1 METSLMSYRKIWETY
16 NNKKIPEGYEIHHID
31 GNKNNNNLNNLKCI
45 TIEEHL
51 EIHRKQKD
59 YGAVQSILM
68 RMSLDDDKRQEI
80 RDCASKHQ
88 KKLIKEG
95 RHNFP
100 TGKERAE
107 LSKKTIRKRLESGY
121 GAFLGIDDP
130 IENSRRA
137 GKRAAELKA
146 GFLNVESD
154 KHGGKLTGGTIW
166 WVSPE
171 GKRKRSKHKPGPEWQ
186 KGMKYKGKIN
196 RNKI

>member
-1 METSLMSYRKIWETY
+1 METNVMSYRKIWETH

-31 GNKNNNNLNNLKCI
+31 GNKDNNDPNNLMCV

-68 RMSLDDDKRQEI
+68 RMPLDDDKRQEI
-80 RDCASKHQ
+80 KKCASEHQ
-88 KKLIKEG
+88 KKLMKEG

-100 TGKERAE
+100 TGKERSE
-107 LSKKTIRKRLESGY
+107 LSKKTMRKRLESGN
-121 GAFLGIDDP
+121 GAFLGIEDP
-130 IENSRRA
+130 IENSRKA
-137 GKRAAELKA
+137 GKKSAELKA

-154 KHGGKLTGGTIW
+154 KHGSKAVRGSVW
-166 WVSPE
+166 WINPE

-186 KGMKYKGKIN
+186 KGMKYECKTD
-196 RNKI
+196 